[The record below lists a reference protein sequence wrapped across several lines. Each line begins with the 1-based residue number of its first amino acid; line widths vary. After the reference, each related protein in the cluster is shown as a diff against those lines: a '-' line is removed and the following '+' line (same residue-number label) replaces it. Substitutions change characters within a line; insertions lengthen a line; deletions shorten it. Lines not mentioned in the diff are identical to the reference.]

1 MSHRFKLILAFA
13 AIYLIWGSTYLAIRL
28 AIETLPP
35 FLMAGVRFV
44 VAGVTLY
51 GWARWRGAPRP
62 ILTNW
67 LAAAIVGG
75 LMLLG
80 GNGGVTWAEQR
91 VPSGLTAV
99 LIATVP
105 LWIAILEWMRGGTRP
120 SGRVAGG
127 LIMGLAGIALLVS
140 PGELAGAK
148 GIDLVGAAVLVVAS
162 LSWAIGSLYSR
173 RARLPSSPLLA
184 TAMEMLCG
192 GLLLLLAA
200 LITGQ
205 TADLDPSRIS
215 LQSVLALCYLIVFG
229 SLVAFTAYIWLLR
242 VTLPSHAATYA
253 YVNPV
258 VAVFLGW
265 ALGGEPLTAR
275 TLLAAA
281 IIVGAV
287 VIITAS
293 QPRTGREAASD
304 PKEVPLLALPSRS
317 GPPAFGGHTDWSAD
331 RGGRSTTAPPPPGR
345 EP

>member
-1 MSHRFKLILAFA
+1 MPHRLKLVLAFA
-13 AIYLIWGSTYLAIRL
+13 AVYLIWGSTYLAIRM

-44 VAGVTLY
+44 VAGVLLY
-51 GWARWRGAPRP
+51 AWARWRGAPSPGR
-62 ILTNW
+62 TNW
-67 LAAAIVGG
+67 LAAGAVGG

-80 GNGGVTWAEQR
+80 GNGGVVWAEQR

-105 LWIAILEWMRGGTRP
+105 LWIAILEWARGDARP

-127 LIMGLAGIALLVS
+127 LIMGMAGIALLVG
-140 PGELAGAK
+140 PGELAGGT
-148 GIDLVGAAVLVVAS
+148 GIDLVGAAVLLLAS
-162 LSWAIGSLYSR
+162 LSWATGSLYSR

-184 TAMEMLCG
+184 TAMEMLAG
-192 GLLLLLAA
+192 GLLLLLAG

-205 TADLDPSRIS
+205 AADFDPNRIS
-215 LQSVLALCYLIVFG
+215 LQSVVALCYLIAFG
-229 SLVAFTAYIWLLR
+229 SLVAFTAYVWLLR
-242 VTLPSHAATYA
+242 VTLPAHAATYA

-287 VIITAS
+287 LIITAS
-293 QPRTGREAASD
+293 QPRARQELAAGS
-304 PKEVPLLALPSRS
+304 EGAAISAI
-317 GPPAFGGHTDWSAD
+317 PAGAV
-331 RGGRSTTAPPPPGR
+331 RQAPGS

>member
-1 MSHRFKLILAFA
+1 MLVSFPLDKLEHLCNYRSCCHKYIRRVCFIIISVKLRIWIALLAVY
-13 AIYLIWGSTYLAIRL
+13 IVWGSTYLAIRL

-44 VAGVTLY
+44 IAGVVLY
-51 GWARWRGAPRP
+51 AWARWRGASRP
-62 ILTNW
+62 TRSHW

-105 LWIAILEWMRGGTRP
+105 LWIALLEWLQGGARP
-120 SGRVAGG
+120 TARAAVG
-127 LIMGLAGIALLVS
+127 LMMGLAGIALLVS

-148 GIDLVGAAVLVVAS
+148 GIDLVGAAVLLVAS

-173 RARLPSSPLLA
+173 HARLSPSPLLA
-184 TAMEMLCG
+184 TAMEMLSG
-192 GLLLLLAA
+192 GVLLLLAE
-200 LITGQ
+200 LVTGQ
-205 TADLDPSRIS
+205 ASDLDPSRIS
-215 LQSVLALCYLIVFG
+215 LQSILALLYLIVFG
-229 SLVAFTAYIWLLR
+229 SLVAFTAYVWLLR
-242 VTLPSHAATYA
+242 VTIPAHAATYA
-253 YVNPV
+253 YVNPI

-281 IIVGAV
+281 VIVGAV
-287 VIITAS
+287 VIITSS
-293 QPRTGREAASD
+293 QPRAGREAAAAS
-304 PKEVPLLALPSRS
+304 EEAPL
-317 GPPAFGGHTDWSAD
+317 PASA
-331 RGGRSTTAPPPPGR
+331 RQ
-345 EP
+345 

>member
-1 MSHRFKLILAFA
+1 MTHRLKLVLAFA
-13 AIYLIWGSTYLAIRL
+13 AVYLIWGSTYLAIRI
-28 AIETLPP
+28 AIETMPP

-44 VAGVTLY
+44 VAGGLLY

-62 ILTNW
+62 VRANW
-67 LAAAIVGG
+67 PAAALVGA
-75 LMLLG
+75 LMLFG
-80 GNGGVTWAEQR
+80 GTGGVVWAEQR

-105 LWIAILEWMRGGTRP
+105 LWIAMLEWVRGGARP
-120 SGRVAGG
+120 GGRVAVG
-127 LIMGLAGIALLVS
+127 LVMGLGGIGLLVG

-148 GIDLVGAAVLVVAS
+148 GMDLVGAAVLLFAS

-173 RARLPSSPLLA
+173 RAKLPSSPLLA
-184 TAMEMLCG
+184 TAMEMLAG
-192 GLLLLLAA
+192 GLFLLLAG

-205 TADLDPSRIS
+205 AADLDPSRIS
-215 LQSVLALCYLIVFG
+215 LQSVAALTYLIVFG

-242 VTLPSHAATYA
+242 VTLPAQAATYA

-258 VAVFLGW
+258 IAVLLGW

-281 IIVGAV
+281 VIISAV

-293 QPRTGREAASD
+293 QPRAGREAAAG
-304 PKEVPLLALPSRS
+304 PGEAALATLPAAATSQ
-317 GPPAFGGHTDWSAD
+317 
-331 RGGRSTTAPPPPGR
+331 APDGVDVRP